1 MSVDITAPNG
11 ALSRTY
17 RHAQRITA
25 QWLENEP
32 TDAGHARFA
41 LRSAW
46 AALDVVEHDR
56 LVRWLAWLCVAA
68 SSRGNARPATRLE
81 QQLDT
86 ALGQAITRAMRSLP
100 GPHRSAGAS
109 RGRRLRLSA

>member
-17 RHAQRITA
+17 RHAQRVTA
-25 QWLENEP
+25 QWLEDESA
-32 TDAGHARFA
+32 DAGHVRFA

-68 SSRGNARPATRLE
+68 SSRGNARPAARLG
-81 QQLDT
+81 QLDAT
-86 ALGQAITRAMRSLP
+86 LGQAITRAMRALP
-100 GPHRSAGAS
+100 GPHRRAGAS
-109 RGRRLRLSA
+109 RGRPLRLSA